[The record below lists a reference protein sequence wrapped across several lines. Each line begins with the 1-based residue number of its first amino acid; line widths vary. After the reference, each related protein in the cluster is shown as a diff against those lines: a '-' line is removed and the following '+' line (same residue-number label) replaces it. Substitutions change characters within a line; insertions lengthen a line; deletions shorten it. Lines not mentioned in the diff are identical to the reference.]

1 VWNGAPINPGDPW
14 YPDSSPVTLG
24 MKFRSDVGGT
34 VSGIRFYKGS
44 SGNNG
49 THIGL
54 LYTASGTLLAQAA
67 FSNES
72 ASGWQTVTFSNP
84 VTIAANT
91 TYIAAYF
98 TTSGYAAS
106 RFFFSSNGVN
116 NGPLHALQTSAADGG
131 NCVYQYAASP
141 QFPANTW
148 QDSNYWVDV
157 IFTAGTL
164 TQTTLSLYTG
174 AATPGE
180 PWYPDANPVTLGMK
194 FRSDAAGTVTGM
206 RFWKGAAGNN
216 GTHIALLY
224 SASGQLLGQAPFA
237 GETAS
242 GWQTVMFSSPVAIA
256 ANTTYIAAYF
266 TTSGYSASRY
276 FFTSQG
282 VTNGLLHALQSGVD
296 GPNMVYQYAGTPQ
309 FPTSSWQDSNYWV
322 DVLVSVNQ

>member
-1 VWNGAPINPGDPW
+1 
-14 YPDSSPVTLG
+14 
-24 MKFRSDVGGT
+24 MKFRSDAGGT

-44 SGNNG
+44 PGNNG

-72 ASGWQTVTFSNP
+72 ASGWQTVTFSSP
-84 VTIAANT
+84 VAIAANT

-106 RFFFSSNGVN
+106 RYFFTSNGVN
-116 NGPLHALQTSAADGG
+116 NGPLHALQTSAAEGG

-141 QFPANTW
+141 QFPANSY

-157 IFTAGTL
+157 VFTAGTP
-164 TQTTLSLYTG
+164 TQNTASLYNG

-180 PWYPDANPVTLGMK
+180 NWYPDSSPVTLGMK
-194 FRSDAAGTVTGM
+194 FRSDAAGKVTGM
-206 RFWKGAAGNN
+206 RFWKGDAGNN

-224 SASGQLLGQAPFA
+224 SSTGQLLAQAPFA
-237 GETAS
+237 GETS
-242 GWQTVMFSSPVAIA
+242 TGWQTVMFSSPADIA

-266 TTSGYSASRY
+266 TSSGYAVSRN
-276 FFTSQG
+276 FFSSQG
-282 VTNGLLHALQSGVD
+282 VNNGVLHALQSGVD
-296 GPNMVYQYAGTPQ
+296 GPNMVYQYASTPQ
-309 FPTSSWQDSNYWV
+309 FPTNTWQDSNYWV